1 MSQGILLPEFVIHKT
16 LVAIVEMLRSDL
28 AEHAADDT
36 KSLLYKILGLDEQGQ
51 PLQLNLYNV
60 FKQAKKIIQT
70 KNNLSVNFG
79 YNQEVAQIISLHI
92 LLPSEQGKMAIGA
105 DEGYLVD
112 NITDAQGKRTH
123 VQNYYT
129 QMFDTTY
136 QIMITSNNSAEV
148 NVVYNILKSML
159 LMLVPQFE
167 LMGLRLPTLSGNDV
181 VMQDDLVP
189 VPLFHKVI
197 NLSFTYEHNVPQ
209 MVQQLVAKNFYYQWH
224 MIESAGGNLTNT
236 IISSEEK

>member
-16 LVAIVEMLRSDL
+16 LVAIVEMLRTDL

-36 KSLLYKILGLDEQGQ
+36 QSLLYKILGTDEQGK

-70 KNNLSVNFG
+70 ENNLSVNFG

-105 DEGYLVD
+105 DEGYLSDDIVED
-112 NITDAQGKRTH
+112 GEKTR

-129 QMFDTTY
+129 QMYDATY

-159 LMLVPQFE
+159 LMLVPQLE

-209 MVQQLVAKNFYYQWH
+209 MVQKLVAKNFYYQWR
-224 MIESAGGNLTNT
+224 MIEPN
-236 IISSEEK
+236 E

>member
-1 MSQGILLPEFVIHKT
+1 MSQGVLLPEFVIHKT
-16 LVAIVEMLRSDL
+16 LVAIVEMLRADL

-36 KSLLYKILGLDEQGQ
+36 QSLLYKILGTDEQGK

-105 DEGYLVD
+105 DEGYLSDDIVED
-112 NITDAQGKRTH
+112 GEKVR

-129 QMFDTTY
+129 QMYDATY

-159 LMLVPQFE
+159 LMLVPQLE

-209 MVQQLVAKNFYYQWH
+209 MVQQLVAKNFYYQWR
-224 MIESAGGNLTNT
+224 MIEPN
-236 IISSEEK
+236 E

>member
-16 LVAIVEMLRSDL
+16 LVAIVEMLRADL

-36 KSLLYKILGLDEQGQ
+36 QSLLYKILGTDEQGQ

-105 DEGYLVD
+105 DEGYLSDDIVED
-112 NITDAQGKRTH
+112 GEKVR

-129 QMFDTTY
+129 QMYDATY

-159 LMLVPQFE
+159 LMIVPQLE

-209 MVQQLVAKNFYYQWH
+209 MVQQLVAKNFYYQWR
-224 MIESAGGNLTNT
+224 MIEPN
-236 IISSEEK
+236 E

>member
-16 LVAIVEMLRSDL
+16 LVAIVEMLRADL

-36 KSLLYKILGLDEQGQ
+36 QSLLYKILGTDEQGQ
-51 PLQLNLYNV
+51 PLQLNVYNV
-60 FKQAKKIIQT
+60 FRQAKKIIQT

-105 DEGYLVD
+105 DEGYLSDDIVED
-112 NITDAQGKRTH
+112 GEKVR

-129 QMFDTTY
+129 QMYDATY

-159 LMLVPQFE
+159 LMLVPQLE

-209 MVQQLVAKNFYYQWH
+209 MVQQLVAKNFYYQWRL
-224 MIESAGGNLTNT
+224 IEPN
-236 IISSEEK
+236 E

>member
-16 LVAIVEMLRSDL
+16 LVAIVEMLRADL

-36 KSLLYKILGLDEQGQ
+36 QSLLYKILGTDEQGK

-105 DEGYLVD
+105 DEGYLSDDIVED
-112 NITDAQGKRTH
+112 GEKTR

-129 QMFDTTY
+129 QMYDATY

-159 LMLVPQFE
+159 LMLVPQLE

-209 MVQQLVAKNFYYQWH
+209 MVQQIVAKNFYYQWR
-224 MIESAGGNLTNT
+224 MIEPN
-236 IISSEEK
+236 E